1 MSRHRVHQYGG
12 RVSGLAARH
21 VETDRVDRR
30 DALAEHAA
38 IGVGDGPALLKLVLV
53 ELTDTLRRGL
63 KRLLLV
69 RGQRFESLQHLF
81 TRNDGVFHR
90 LQIQMIEAVRI
101 FNHGFITAGRDVLHD
116 RFRAPRNFRVNR
128 SVPGHELLKLRL
140 KILIKGG

>member
-1 MSRHRVHQYGG
+1 M
-12 RVSGLAARH
+12 
-21 VETDRVDRR
+21 
-30 DALAEHAA
+30 
-38 IGVGDGPALLKLVLV
+38 LV
-53 ELTDTLRRGL
+53 ELTNTLRRGL

-69 RGQRFESLQHLF
+69 RGQRFESLQHLL

-90 LQIQMIEAVRI
+90 LQIQMIEAVCI

-116 RFRAPRNFRVNR
+116 RFRAPRDFRVNR